1 MNASSW
7 KKAADIVTKMTPVS
21 PQASAVATAESQNLQ
36 SLPLSA
42 LSIDDSR
49 PPQVTYEP
57 QQPIATSTPWATDN
71 SKIPTE
77 AYRQI
82 LPGMSSRLYPTL
94 IANSLLDAH
103 VSDQQDTLQ
112 TQLSTEVNKYLKEAE
127 VKQEMDINYFD
138 TQHMATNTINHQQIV
153 NSADLENDDIPEL
166 LDNDTS
172 KKTDENI
179 KQYIR
184 YKDELETIPEESDED
199 LLVTMQGNGD
209 DRDTIPYV
217 QGDSEEE
224 QFNTAI
230 DDTSNDPMIVMGKP
244 LTTAFVSVNVH
255 ITTEKVGCLQVTNQ
269 LTEFFIHFP
278 PESKEKAFKQ
288 IYEILQV
295 LNAYL
300 IDNPQQHIHCM
311 SPDNE
316 YVSLIMYTITIKI
329 DLCNFL
335 AIWAVLSMLLDTQS
349 NTLQHVKSFQQVVN
363 NYYDKHP
370 TDVLSEL
377 EQQASIIMKAMYDS
391 INNEHSDS
399 ISVDIDRVSG
409 AVNSDYDVND
419 YDKDENARPY
429 DKDENA
435 MPYDK
440 DDNVM
445 PYDKEKHEMP
455 HDSDNEY
462 MSDDNDDDQMPA
474 KYDNDY
480 ETVIDKMKHDENMKS
495 YEQIDVGKKDVV
507 TYNRAYCIP
516 TKEKRPMETKD
527 TDDDFMREYFEM
539 YKSMEHKQI
548 RDYYEARRHI
558 QSAMEGDTPTKTSQN
573 RRCID
578 NVRDYDREYG
588 RILNSVHHTLDLGPN
603 MLLGAQQYTTV
614 ESAAALSIQEK
625 FKGKYDDNICNANS
639 QYRNEWYKRE
649 ENMVPQ
655 LDGTYNVS
663 DDSDLDSHSYLDLTS
678 SNIIAH
684 RTRGQKRRYE
694 TDIRAHTS
702 KHLAC
707 KESTKPNVNIN
718 TKGQKVPDDENID
731 INKIA
736 QGNRPKGGRN
746 TANITAKQHKDKEA
760 KRLVPEKFKRI
771 QGQNDSK
778 NTEAKRHMI
787 EKAKIEALIEK
798 HRLCT
803 PKTPNKVNKLGTGK
817 IAIEKGQEGTSKG
830 KPPYKKAT

>member
-7 KKAADIVTKMTPVS
+7 KKTADIVTKMTPVS
-21 PQASAVATAESQNLQ
+21 PQASATAMAESQNLQ

-42 LSIDDSR
+42 LSIDYSG
-49 PPQVTYEP
+49 PPQVTYES
-57 QQPIATSTPWATDN
+57 QEPIATSTPQATDN
-71 SKIPTE
+71 PEIPTE

-94 IANSLLDAH
+94 IADSSLDAH

-112 TQLSTEVNKYLKEAE
+112 MQLSTEVNKYLQEAA
-127 VKQEMDINYFD
+127 VKREMDVNYFD
-138 TQHMATNTINHQQIV
+138 AQRVATNTINHQQIV
-153 NSADLENDDIPEL
+153 DSADLEKDDIPEL

-172 KKTDENI
+172 EMTEENI

-199 LLVTMQGNGD
+199 LLVTMQGDGD
-209 DRDTIPYV
+209 DGDTIPHV

-244 LTTAFVSVNVH
+244 LTTIFVSANVC
-255 ITTEKVGCLQVTNQ
+255 IPTEKVGCLQVTNQ
-269 LTEFFIHFP
+269 LREFLIHFAA
-278 PESKEKAFKQ
+278 ESKEKAFEQ

-300 IDNPQQHIHCM
+300 IDNPQQHIHYM
-311 SPDNE
+311 SPDNG
-316 YVSLIMYTITIKI
+316 YVSLILYATTIKI

-335 AIWAVLSMLLDTQS
+335 AIWEVLSILLDTQS
-349 NTLQHVKSFQQVVN
+349 NTLQHVKCFQQVVN
-363 NYYDKHP
+363 NYYDKHL
-370 TDVLSEL
+370 TDVMSKL

-391 INNEHSDS
+391 INNDHSDS
-399 ISVDIDRVSG
+399 VSGDTDRVSG
-409 AVNSDYDVND
+409 AIDSDYDVND
-419 YDKDENARPY
+419 YDKDENAMPC

-440 DDNVM
+440 DENAKPYDKDENVMPYHKDDNVM
-445 PYDKEKHEMP
+445 PYEKEKHETP

-462 MSDDNDDDQMPA
+462 MSDDNDDDQMPT

-480 ETVIDKMKHDENMKS
+480 EIVIDEMKHDENMKS

-507 TYNRAYCIP
+507 TYNRAYRIP
-516 TKEKRPMETKD
+516 TKEKRPIETKD
-527 TDDDFMREYFEM
+527 IDDDFMREYYEM
-539 YKSMEHKQI
+539 YKSMEHKQM

-573 RRCID
+573 RQCID
-578 NVRDYDREYG
+578 NVRDYDREYD
-588 RILNSVHHTLDLGPN
+588 RILNSVCHTLDLGPN
-603 MLLGAQQYTTV
+603 TLPGAQQYTTV

-625 FKGKYDDNICNANS
+625 FKGKYDDNICNANG
-639 QYRNEWYKRE
+639 QYRNEWYKRA

-663 DDSDLDSHSYLDLTS
+663 DDSNLDLHSYLELAS

-684 RTRGQKRRYE
+684 RMQGKKQRYQG
-694 TDIRAHTS
+694 TD
-702 KHLAC
+702 
-707 KESTKPNVNIN
+707 
-718 TKGQKVPDDENID
+718 
-731 INKIA
+731 
-736 QGNRPKGGRN
+736 
-746 TANITAKQHKDKEA
+746 
-760 KRLVPEKFKRI
+760 
-771 QGQNDSK
+771 
-778 NTEAKRHMI
+778 
-787 EKAKIEALIEK
+787 
-798 HRLCT
+798 
-803 PKTPNKVNKLGTGK
+803 
-817 IAIEKGQEGTSKG
+817 
-830 KPPYKKAT
+830 